1 MFWSNYF
8 IPTLKDTAS
17 EDAQVIS
24 NSLMLKSGMIRKNAS
39 GIYTW
44 LPLGLRVLNKVENI
58 VKLKFNSQTSDLK
71 KIKKDTKKTTKT
83 FSKSD
88 KIKNREKKITKPRT
102 LWTRRKKAS

>member
-8 IPTLKDTAS
+8 IPTLRDTAS

-44 LPLGLRVLNKVENI
+44 LPLGLRVLNKV
-58 VKLKFNSQTSDLK
+58 
-71 KIKKDTKKTTKT
+71 
-83 FSKSD
+83 
-88 KIKNREKKITKPRT
+88 
-102 LWTRRKKAS
+102 